1 VTFLD
6 RLRESFSQL
15 ADIVPALLGAL
26 VILFAGY
33 LLAKLVEKGTERLLH
48 RLKLNT
54 MLERGGVMEAVE
66 RAGSHFNPTR
76 VVGKTSFW
84 IVMFAVLIVAANALG
99 MESLAGVF
107 TELVGYMPSLMS
119 AVVIMIA
126 GIVLGRFTGGL
137 IMASAGAVQGGPTLA
152 RVGRWGVIVL
162 SIFMALQELG
172 IATDIVT
179 TAFAIL
185 FGAVAFGLALA
196 FGLGNRDL
204 AGQVTREWYQRY
216 RAEREA
222 IEREVAVRD
231 AEEETALSALDDGVQ
246 TDMFVVPTTDRA
258 QETRVEREP
267 TRERESPEPVG
278 SSGIGNRE

>member
-1 VTFLD
+1 MTFLE
-6 RLRESFSQL
+6 RLRESFAQL

-33 LLAKLVEKGTERLLH
+33 LFAKLVEKGTERLMH
-48 RLKLNT
+48 RARLNEL
-54 MLERGGVMEAVE
+54 LERGGVMEAVE
-66 RAGSHFNPTR
+66 RGGSHFNPTQ
-76 VVGKTSFW
+76 VVGKTLFW
-84 IVMFAVLIVAANALG
+84 IVMFTVLMVAANALG

-107 TELVGYMPSLMS
+107 TELVGYLPSLMS
-119 AVVIMIA
+119 AVVIMIV

-152 RVGRWGVIVL
+152 RAGRWGVVVL
-162 SIFMALQELG
+162 SVFMALQELG

-196 FGLGNRDL
+196 FGIGNREL

-222 IEREVAVRD
+222 IEREVAEREKEAQHELEQED
-231 AEEETALSALDDGVQ
+231 PPSQTEMFAPPRAAEELATAGAN
-246 TDMFVVPTTDRA
+246 
-258 QETRVEREP
+258 
-267 TRERESPEPVG
+267 RES
-278 SSGIGNRE
+278 